1 MIGLILKD
9 LFTLTRQA
17 LMYIVF
23 IAVFSLMP
31 GYNMASFAVM
41 MACMMPM
48 TALAYD
54 ERSHW
59 DRLAASMPYTTAQL
73 VLSKYLMGLMLM
85 LCSVALGIIALPLQ
99 RLVNP
104 DVSLPELLSVSLGAL
119 GAGMLIQGVLLPVMF
134 RFGTE
139 KARLFMLV
147 LMGAVFAGIAALGQA
162 QDALRSF
169 IEGMN
174 GGAVAAVL
182 AGLAATAYLVS
193 MPLSIR
199 AYRRRNS

>member
-31 GYNMASFAVM
+31 GYNMASFAVI

-147 LMGAVFAGIAALGQA
+147 LMGAVFAGIAALTQA

-169 IEGMN
+169 IEGIN

-182 AGLAATAYLVS
+182 AGLAATVYLVS

>member
-31 GYNMASFAVM
+31 GYNMASFAVI

-73 VLSKYLMGLMLM
+73 VLSKYLMGLILM

-169 IEGMN
+169 MEGIN

>member
-31 GYNMASFAVM
+31 GYNMASFAVI

-73 VLSKYLMGLMLM
+73 VLSKYLMGLILM

-147 LMGAVFAGIAALGQA
+147 LMGAVFAGIAALTQA

>member
-1 MIGLILKD
+1 MTGLILKD

-31 GYNMASFAVM
+31 GYNMASFAVI

-59 DRLAASMPYTTAQL
+59 DRLAAAMPYTTAQL
-73 VLSKYLMGLMLM
+73 VLSKYLMGLILM

-182 AGLAATAYLVS
+182 AGLAATVYLVS

>member
-23 IAVFSLMP
+23 IAVYSHMP
-31 GYNMASFAVM
+31 GYNMASFAVI

-73 VLSKYLMGLMLM
+73 VLSKYLMGLILM

>member
-31 GYNMASFAVM
+31 GYNMASFAVI

>member
-31 GYNMASFAVM
+31 GYNMASFAVI
-41 MACMMPM
+41 MACMMPV

-73 VLSKYLMGLMLM
+73 VLSKYLMGLILM

-182 AGLAATAYLVS
+182 AGLAATVYLVS

>member
-23 IAVFSLMP
+23 IAVFALMP
-31 GYNMASFAVM
+31 GYNMASFAVI
-41 MACMMPM
+41 MACMMPV

-73 VLSKYLMGLMLM
+73 VLSKYLMGLILM

-182 AGLAATAYLVS
+182 AGLAATVYLVS

>member
-9 LFTLTRQA
+9 LFTLTSQA

-31 GYNMASFAVM
+31 GYNMASFSVM

-73 VLSKYLMGLMLM
+73 VLSKYLMGLILM
-85 LCSVALGIIALPLQ
+85 LCSVALGLIALPLQ

-104 DVSLPELLSVSLGAL
+104 DVSLQELMSVSLGAL

-147 LMGAVFAGIAALGQA
+147 LMGAVFAGIAALSQA
-162 QDALRSF
+162 QDALRGF
-169 IEGMN
+169 MEGMN
-174 GGAVAAVL
+174 GGAVDAVL
-182 AGLAATAYLVS
+182 AGLAATVYLVS

>member
-73 VLSKYLMGLMLM
+73 VLSKYLMGLILM
-85 LCSVALGIIALPLQ
+85 LCSVALGLIALPLQ

-104 DVSLPELLSVSLGAL
+104 DVSLQELMSVSLGAL

-169 IEGMN
+169 MEGMN

-182 AGLAATAYLVS
+182 AGLAATVYLVS

>member
-31 GYNMASFAVM
+31 GYNMASFAVI

-73 VLSKYLMGLMLM
+73 VLSKYLMGLILM

-147 LMGAVFAGIAALGQA
+147 LMGAVFAGIAALTQA
-162 QDALRSF
+162 QDTLRSF
-169 IEGMN
+169 MEGMN

-182 AGLAATAYLVS
+182 AGLAATVYLVS

>member
-31 GYNMASFAVM
+31 GYNMASFAVI

-73 VLSKYLMGLMLM
+73 VLSKYLMGLILM

-147 LMGAVFAGIAALGQA
+147 LMGAVFAGIAALTQA

-169 IEGMN
+169 IEGIN

>member
-1 MIGLILKD
+1 MTGLILKD

-31 GYNMASFAVM
+31 GYNMASFAVI

-73 VLSKYLMGLMLM
+73 VLSKYLMGLILM
-85 LCSVALGIIALPLQ
+85 LGSVALGLVALPLQ

-104 DVSLPELLSVSLGAL
+104 DVSLSELLSVSLGAL
-119 GAGMLIQGVLLPVMF
+119 CAGMLIQGVLLPVMF

-147 LMGAVFAGIAALGQA
+147 LMGVAFAGIAALGQA
-162 QDALRSF
+162 QDALRGF
-169 IEGMN
+169 MEGMN
-174 GGAVAAVL
+174 GGAAMAVL
-182 AGLAATAYLVS
+182 ACLAAAVYLVS

>member
-23 IAVFSLMP
+23 IAVFALMP
-31 GYNMASFAVM
+31 GYNMASFAVI
-41 MACMMPM
+41 MACMMPV

-73 VLSKYLMGLMLM
+73 VLSKYLMGLILM

-162 QDALRSF
+162 PDALRSF

-182 AGLAATAYLVS
+182 AGLAATVYLVS

>member
-73 VLSKYLMGLMLM
+73 VLSKYLMGLILM
-85 LCSVALGIIALPLQ
+85 LCSVALGLIALPLQ

-104 DVSLPELLSVSLGAL
+104 DVSLQELMSVSLGAL

-147 LMGAVFAGIAALGQA
+147 LMGAVFAGIAALSQA
-162 QDALRSF
+162 QDALRGF

-182 AGLAATAYLVS
+182 AGLAATVYLVS

-199 AYRRRNS
+199 AYRRRNA

>member
-73 VLSKYLMGLMLM
+73 VLSKYLMGLILM

-182 AGLAATAYLVS
+182 AGLAATVYLFS

>member
-9 LFTLTRQA
+9 LFTLTSQA

-31 GYNMASFAVM
+31 GYNMASFSVM

-73 VLSKYLMGLMLM
+73 VLSKYLMGLILM
-85 LCSVALGIIALPLQ
+85 LCSVALGLIALPLQ

-104 DVSLPELLSVSLGAL
+104 DVSLQELMSVSLGAL

-147 LMGAVFAGIAALGQA
+147 LMGAVFAGIAALSQA
-162 QDALRSF
+162 QDALRGF
-169 IEGMN
+169 MEGMN

-182 AGLAATAYLVS
+182 AGLAATVYLVS

>member
-73 VLSKYLMGLMLM
+73 VLSKYLMGLILM

-169 IEGMN
+169 MEGMN

-182 AGLAATAYLVS
+182 AGLAATVYLVS

>member
-73 VLSKYLMGLMLM
+73 VLSKYLMGLILM
-85 LCSVALGIIALPLQ
+85 LCSVALGLIALPLQ

-104 DVSLPELLSVSLGAL
+104 DVSLQELLSVSLGAL
-119 GAGMLIQGVLLPVMF
+119 VAGMLIQGVLLPVMF

-147 LMGAVFAGIAALGQA
+147 LMGAVFAGIAALSQA

-169 IEGMN
+169 MEGMN
-174 GGAVAAVL
+174 GGAVAALL
-182 AGLAATAYLVS
+182 ACLAVAVYLVS

>member
-169 IEGMN
+169 MEGMN

-182 AGLAATAYLVS
+182 AGLAATVYLVS

>member
-73 VLSKYLMGLMLM
+73 VLSKYLMGLILM
-85 LCSVALGIIALPLQ
+85 LCSVALGLIALPLQ

-104 DVSLPELLSVSLGAL
+104 DVSLQELMSVSLGAL

-147 LMGAVFAGIAALGQA
+147 LMGTVFAGIAALGQA

-182 AGLAATAYLVS
+182 AGLAATVYLVS

>member
-73 VLSKYLMGLMLM
+73 VLSKYLMGLILM
-85 LCSVALGIIALPLQ
+85 LCSVALGLIALPLQ

-104 DVSLPELLSVSLGAL
+104 DVSLQELMSVSLGAL

-147 LMGAVFAGIAALGQA
+147 LMGAVFAGIAALSQA
-162 QDALRSF
+162 QDALRGF
-169 IEGMN
+169 MEGMN

-182 AGLAATAYLVS
+182 AGLAATVYLVS

>member
-31 GYNMASFAVM
+31 GYNMASFAVI

-73 VLSKYLMGLMLM
+73 VLSKYLMGLILM

-169 IEGMN
+169 MEGMN

-182 AGLAATAYLVS
+182 AGLAATVNLVS
-193 MPLSIR
+193 MPLSSR
-199 AYRRRNS
+199 ANRRRNS

>member
-31 GYNMASFAVM
+31 GYNMASFAVI
-41 MACMMPM
+41 MACMMPV

-73 VLSKYLMGLMLM
+73 VLSKYLMGLILM
-85 LCSVALGIIALPLQ
+85 LCSMALGIIALPLQ

-169 IEGMN
+169 MEGMN

-182 AGLAATAYLVS
+182 AGLAATVYLVS

>member
-31 GYNMASFAVM
+31 GYNMASFAVI

-73 VLSKYLMGLMLM
+73 VLSKYLMGLILM

-104 DVSLPELLSVSLGAL
+104 DVSLPELLGVSLGAL

-169 IEGMN
+169 MEGMN

-182 AGLAATAYLVS
+182 AGLAATVYLVS

>member
-73 VLSKYLMGLMLM
+73 VLSKYLMGLILM

-169 IEGMN
+169 MEGMN
-174 GGAVAAVL
+174 GGAVAAVCALLL
-182 AGLAATAYLVS
+182 AL
-193 MPLSIR
+193 
-199 AYRRRNS
+199 

>member
-85 LCSVALGIIALPLQ
+85 LCSVALGIISLPLQ

-147 LMGAVFAGIAALGQA
+147 LMGAVFAGIAALSQA
-162 QDALRSF
+162 QDALRGF
-169 IEGMN
+169 MEGMN

>member
-31 GYNMASFAVM
+31 GYNMASFAVI
-41 MACMMPM
+41 MACMMPV

-73 VLSKYLMGLMLM
+73 VLSKYLMGLILM

-162 QDALRSF
+162 QDSLRSF
-169 IEGMN
+169 MEGMN

-182 AGLAATAYLVS
+182 AGLAAAAYLVS

>member
-31 GYNMASFAVM
+31 GYNMASFAVI
-41 MACMMPM
+41 MACMMPV

-73 VLSKYLMGLMLM
+73 VLSKYLMGLILM

-169 IEGMN
+169 MEGMN

-182 AGLAATAYLVS
+182 AGLAAAAYLVS

>member
-73 VLSKYLMGLMLM
+73 VLSKYLMGLILM
-85 LCSVALGIIALPLQ
+85 LCSVALGLIALPLQ

-104 DVSLPELLSVSLGAL
+104 DVSLQELMSVSLGAL

>member
-31 GYNMASFAVM
+31 GYNMASFAVI

-147 LMGAVFAGIAALGQA
+147 LMGAVLAGIAALGQA

-169 IEGMN
+169 MEGMN

>member
-31 GYNMASFAVM
+31 GYNMASFAVI
-41 MACMMPM
+41 MACMMPV

-73 VLSKYLMGLMLM
+73 VLSKYLMGLILM

-134 RFGTE
+134 RYGTE

>member
-31 GYNMASFAVM
+31 GYNMASFAVI

-73 VLSKYLMGLMLM
+73 VLSKYLMGLILM

-169 IEGMN
+169 MEGMN

>member
-73 VLSKYLMGLMLM
+73 VLSKYLMGLILM

-169 IEGMN
+169 MEGMN
-174 GGAVAAVL
+174 GSAVAAVL
-182 AGLAATAYLVS
+182 AGLAATVYLVS

>member
-31 GYNMASFAVM
+31 GYNMASFAVI

-73 VLSKYLMGLMLM
+73 VLSKYLMGLILM
-85 LCSVALGIIALPLQ
+85 LCSVALGLIALPLQ

-104 DVSLPELLSVSLGAL
+104 DVSLQELMSVSLGAL

-147 LMGAVFAGIAALGQA
+147 LMGAVFAGIAALSQA
-162 QDALRSF
+162 QDALRGF
-169 IEGMN
+169 MEGMN

-182 AGLAATAYLVS
+182 AGLAATVYLVS

>member
-73 VLSKYLMGLMLM
+73 VLSKYLMGLILM
-85 LCSVALGIIALPLQ
+85 LGSVALGLIAMPLQ

-104 DVSLPELLSVSLGAL
+104 DVSLRELLSVSLSAL
-119 GAGMLIQGVLLPVMF
+119 CAGMLIQGVLLPVMF

-147 LMGAVFAGIAALGQA
+147 LMGVVFAGIAALGQA
-162 QDALRSF
+162 QDALRRF
-169 IEGMN
+169 MGDMN
-174 GGAVAAVL
+174 GGAAMAVL
-182 AGLAATAYLVS
+182 AGLAAAVYLVS

>member
-31 GYNMASFAVM
+31 GYNMASFAVI
-41 MACMMPM
+41 MACMMPV

-73 VLSKYLMGLMLM
+73 VLSKYLMGLILM

-169 IEGMN
+169 MEGMN

-182 AGLAATAYLVS
+182 AGLAATVYLVS

>member
-31 GYNMASFAVM
+31 GYNMASFAVI

-73 VLSKYLMGLMLM
+73 VLSKYLMGLILM

-147 LMGAVFAGIAALGQA
+147 LMGAVFAARHQSMNSSSPKVFGSVVRQARSRRGGRFSLGP
-162 QDALRSF
+162 
-169 IEGMN
+169 
-174 GGAVAAVL
+174 
-182 AGLAATAYLVS
+182 
-193 MPLSIR
+193 MPSSQL
-199 AYRRRNS
+199 

>member
-104 DVSLPELLSVSLGAL
+104 DVSLPELLGVSLGAL

>member
-23 IAVFSLMP
+23 IAVFSIMP
-31 GYNMASFAVM
+31 GYNMASFAVI
-41 MACMMPM
+41 MACMMPV

-73 VLSKYLMGLMLM
+73 VLSKYLMGLILM

-147 LMGAVFAGIAALGQA
+147 LMGAVFAGIAALTQA

-182 AGLAATAYLVS
+182 AGLAVTVYLVS